1 MLFYKIKIYS
11 DLSKIHF
18 QINKS
23 ILRKKISNNDLSN
36 FEVSKRI
43 FFKTKNLF
51 QINEND
57 NIYSEKDNRSK
68 RSIRIHKTNIHKG
81 KIFLFKIIN

>member
-1 MLFYKIKIYS
+1 MTVKVKDLLIKLKVLFYKIKKDS

-43 FFKTKNLF
+43 SFKTKTLF
-51 QINEND
+51 QNNEND
-57 NIYSEKDNRSK
+57 NIY
-68 RSIRIHKTNIHKG
+68 
-81 KIFLFKIIN
+81 